1 MSDGLRL
8 PDHGSR
14 YDAYVERVKRS
25 LEHAPG
31 ELSSD
36 TRRAILNRD
45 TKAIPPALLPY
56 VLKVA
61 LHAYKVE
68 DEDISGLKRDGMT
81 EDQIFEATVAA
92 AVGAA
97 FLRLDKGMAAVRG
110 TQTAQAARTT

>member
-1 MSDGLRL
+1 VSDDSSRL
-8 PDHGSR
+8 PEPGSR
-14 YDAYVERVKRS
+14 YDAYVDRVRRS

-45 TKAIPPALLPY
+45 TKAIPPSLLPY

-68 DEDISGLKRDGMT
+68 DEDISGLKRDGMS
-81 EDQIFEATVAA
+81 EDQIFEATAVA

-97 FLRLDKGMAAVRG
+97 LLRLDKGMAALRG
-110 TQTAQAARTT
+110 SEAARTT